1 MNDLTKIIPR
11 AYNFFCEIKPFLN
24 YSILNLNDKENYC
37 VTIDDDFLNEDNGFK
52 ENFLEDKL
60 KKYIDE
66 YVVPD
71 LELHV
76 DFALYKVG
84 YYKDFNPLIEET
96 KETLKKTFEEQNKK
110 NDKKFKDYDTQ
121 FQKYD
126 IKIKDKFK
134 EYDRK
139 FKEYDRKFKDVR
151 EYQEAAEKTLEELN
165 GIRAQIFTFVG
176 TIISAIAVLGIDI
189 KFSASMFEN
198 FVRLNS
204 GGFVLI
210 YFFGSQGIFIF
221 VLGGLIWLIL
231 NKFNKKDEKGSKDL
245 KDSNGSKDLK

>member
-37 VTIDDDFLNEDNGFK
+37 VKIHDDFLNEDNDFK

-76 DFALYKVG
+76 DVALYKVG
-84 YYKDFNPLIEET
+84 YYKVFNPLIEET

-121 FQKYD
+121 FQKYED
-126 IKIKDKFK
+126 
-134 EYDRK
+134 K

-165 GIRAQIFTFVG
+165 GIKGQIFTFVG

-221 VLGGLIWLIL
+221 VLGGLIWFIL

-245 KDSNGSKDLK
+245 K

>member
-37 VTIDDDFLNEDNGFK
+37 VKIHDDFLNEDNDFK

-76 DFALYKVG
+76 EYVIYSMGIGKKYDDLVKKYDDLV
-84 YYKDFNPLIEET
+84 
-96 KETLKKTFEEQNKK
+96 KEYDT
-110 NDKKFKDYDTQ
+110 KFKA
-121 FQKYD
+121 YD

-134 EYDRK
+134 D
-139 FKEYDRKFKDVR
+139 YDRKFKDVR

-165 GIRAQIFTFVG
+165 GIKGQIFTFVG

-210 YFFGSQGIFIF
+210 YFFGSQGIFIC
-221 VLGGLIWLIL
+221 VLGGLIWFIL
-231 NKFNKKDEKGSKDL
+231 NKFNLGYETNS
-245 KDSNGSKDLK
+245 SNFFCGTGKNCNNPVGKTCWKLD